1 MTSYRGAPC
10 RRARRV
16 TVARVKDELVRF
28 GVAMEPAL
36 LEGLDELAAA
46 RGCNRSEVLRDLT
59 RAELSRAAVGER
71 VPAFA
76 SVTLVYD
83 HHIRELSARLTDLQH
98 DLGEQ
103 VRSTMHVHLDH
114 DHCLEVI
121 VMRGRAD
128 QLRGVAERMI
138 GARGVL
144 QGGAE
149 YIAESALGVSDHE
162 HAHRHGHAHR
172 HHASRHRPDGV
183 SKAKRSRP
191 SAKSS
196 KQRATATPSTERRRA
211 RA

>member
-1 MTSYRGAPC
+1 M
-10 RRARRV
+10 
-16 TVARVKDELVRF
+16 KDDLVRF
-28 GVAMEPAL
+28 GVAMEPSL

-59 RAELSRAAVGER
+59 RAELSRSSAHER

-76 SVTLVYD
+76 AVTLVYN

-103 VRSTMHVHLDH
+103 VRSSMHVHLDH

-128 QLRGVAERMI
+128 QLKDVADRMI
-138 GARGVL
+138 GTRGVL

-149 YIAESALGVSDHE
+149 YVAESTLGAVGSSE
-162 HAHRHGHAHR
+162 HRHDDGHAGHAHP
-172 HHASRHRPDGV
+172 HPHPHASPPERARKLP
-183 SKAKRSRP
+183 KPAKR
-191 SAKSS
+191 A
-196 KQRATATPSTERRRA
+196 STRR
-211 RA
+211 